1 MRIFVNRLNSEHSVI
16 PYEYHYFDFCT
27 VPDEY
32 ESSPVENLGIINI
45 SRIVFI
51 TLLMLESAVAF
62 IQSYVFTIL
71 GQVVFGDRMR
81 PSPYL
86 LDFSAARE
94 CVSVCRKEYNLK
106 DAGDQ
111 EKLRKLKSGISL
123 NYQHHWIVDN
133 LPITWCYQVPS
144 INGDGSETY
153 CSTGFPMGCYVSRDG
168 APRYPCPIQSEV

>member
-1 MRIFVNRLNSEHSVI
+1 MLLTCKFIYFQDNVRIFVNRLNSEHSVI

-32 ESSPVENLGIINI
+32 DGSPVEN
-45 SRIVFI
+45 
-51 TLLMLESAVAF
+51 
-62 IQSYVFTIL
+62 L

-86 LDFSAARE
+86 LDYNQPRE

-133 LPITWCYQVPS
+133 LPITWCYLVPS
-144 INGDGSETY
+144 INGDGQESY
-153 CSTGFPMGCYVSRDG
+153 CSTGFPMGCYISRDG
-168 APRYPCPIQSEV
+168 TPRYPCPIQADVYTFPFL